1 MQAAPAQQTAPET
14 KTQPPARPAQKEQSK
29 PAQASKSA
37 ATTARKPEPVK
48 PAAKEAEKTV
58 ATASPTP
65 PPAAAPAPVEP
76 PPAPAVAASSI
87 AGSAPPP
94 TLPISTRPREV
105 SSALLQTQKINNPS
119 PKIPEWFQRN
129 FARQTMQAVY
139 RICIGTDG
147 RVSEIKVVTALGGG
161 VDDELLKQIKETW
174 TYRAQLIPLCAD
186 SKMMFRL

>member
-65 PPAAAPAPVEP
+65 PPAAAPAPVER
-76 PPAPAVAASSI
+76 PPAPAVVASSI